1 MSLTARSRRPPTW
14 RNAIVGVLK
23 CGFDFSRGYVIFQ
36 SMLAKVTSSAVF
48 GIESYL
54 VLVEIDV
61 SGGNMPYWAMVGLP
75 EGAVKESKDRV
86 EAALKNSGFM
96 YPMRRMTINLAPA
109 DIRKSGTAL
118 DLPVAIG
125 LLAASGQMERKDF
138 DDIVILGELSL
149 DGSLR
154 SVPGV
159 LSMAV
164 GAIKKKMKA
173 MIVPEGNASE
183 AAMAS
188 GVDVFPVKDLA
199 SAVEFLEGAS
209 TIAPHRVD
217 MRAIFEQHRR
227 FEIDF
232 ADVKGQ
238 EHAKRALE
246 VAAAGGHNIIM
257 VGPPGSGK
265 TMLAKRFPTILP
277 DLTLGEAL
285 ETTKIYSVGG
295 HLQPGQALVATRPFR
310 SPHHTIS
317 DVGLTGG
324 TGHLL
329 PGEVSLSHN
338 GVLFLD
344 ELPEFNKSALE
355 SLRQPLEN
363 GWVTITRAS
372 GSVTYPANFMLAAA
386 LNPCPCGYF
395 GDPNHACSCSPGNI
409 QRYVSKISGPLLDRI
424 DIHIEVPAVKFKELS
439 SELDGENSECIRK
452 RVNKAREIQLTR
464 FQELEGVYCNAQME
478 TNLIRK
484 ICKVDNDSLSLLR
497 TAITRLGLSARAYD
511 RILKVSRTIAD
522 LESAKDIKTAHISE
536 AIGYRNLDRN
546 YWQ

>member
-1 MSLTARSRRPPTW
+1 
-14 RNAIVGVLK
+14 
-23 CGFDFSRGYVIFQ
+23 
-36 SMLAKVTSSAVF
+36 MLAKVISSAVL
-48 GIESYL
+48 GIDSYI
-54 VLVEIDV
+54 VQVEVDV
-61 SGGNMPYWAMVGLP
+61 INSMQPSFATVGLP
-75 EGAVKESKDRV
+75 ELAVKESKDRV
-86 EAALKNSGFM
+86 ASAIKNSGFSF
-96 YPMRRMTINLAPA
+96 PIRRVVVNLAPA
-109 DIRKSGTAL
+109 DIKKNGTAF
-118 DLPVAIG
+118 DLPIAIAILCG
-125 LLAASGQMERKDF
+125 NGQIARSDF
-138 DDIVILGELSL
+138 SDIVILGELSL
-149 DGSLR
+149 DGAIR
-154 SVPGV
+154 PVPGV

-173 MIVPEGNASE
+173 MLVPAENASE

-188 GVDVFPVKDLA
+188 GIDVFPVKDLA
-199 SAVEFLEGAS
+199 QAVEFLEGACS
-209 TIAPHRVD
+209 IAPHKVD
-217 MRAIFEQHRR
+217 IREVFEQHRKTD
-227 FEIDF
+227 IDF

-238 EHAKRALE
+238 EHAKRAME
-246 VAAAGGHNIIM
+246 IAAAGGHNIVM
-257 VGPPGSGK
+257 LGPPGSGK

-295 HLQPGQALVATRPFR
+295 HLQANEALVAVRPFR
-310 SPHHTIS
+310 APHHTIS
-317 DVGLTGG
+317 DIGLTGG
-324 TGHLL
+324 TGQLI

-395 GDPNHACSCSPGNI
+395 GDPNHNCTCSSGTI
-409 QRYVSKISGPLLDRI
+409 QKYISKISGPLLDRI
-424 DIHIEVPAVKFKELS
+424 DIHIEVPAVKFKELAS
-439 SELDGENSECIRK
+439 DTYGEPSEAIRK
-452 RVNKAREIQLTR
+452 RVNCARQIQLER
-464 FQELEGVYCNAQME
+464 FKDEDNIYCNAQME
-478 TNLIRK
+478 TKLIRS
-484 ICKVDNDSLSLLR
+484 ICKVDNDSLALLK

-522 LESAKDIKTAHISE
+522 LEGAEGITSAHISE
-536 AIGYRNLDRN
+536 AIGYRNLDRS